1 MKKTLFNLF
10 VIFFITLL
18 CSLGT
23 WQLYRLQWK
32 LDLISKIEI
41 GLKSTPVNY
50 SKSIDVNYQRVK
62 LQGKFLYDKQIFLYS
77 LNDKGKPG
85 YDVVTPML
93 TTANEYVLINRGW
106 IEKKFKNDL
115 RINNFKENQIKGII
129 KKISKPNIFKPK
141 NDIKNN
147 IWFSVNLNDL
157 EQYTGLVFSNHT
169 VILEGNIVN
178 SPLPK
183 KIKAN
188 LSNNHLKYALTWYS
202 LALSIL
208 LYFLYFRKKQ

>member
-32 LDLISKIEI
+32 LDLITQIEI
-41 GLKSTPVNY
+41 GLKSAPVNY
-50 SKSIDVNYQRVK
+50 SKSIDKNYQRVK

-93 TTANEYVLINRGW
+93 TKANEYVLINRGW

>member
-41 GLKSTPVNY
+41 GLKSVPVTY

-115 RINNFKENQIKGII
+115 KINNFKENIF
-129 KKISKPNIFKPK
+129 KKI
-141 NDIKNN
+141 
-147 IWFSVNLNDL
+147 
-157 EQYTGLVFSNHT
+157 YSNF
-169 VILEGNIVN
+169 
-178 SPLPK
+178 K
-183 KIKAN
+183 KIV
-188 LSNNHLKYALTWYS
+188 
-202 LALSIL
+202 
-208 LYFLYFRKKQ
+208 

>member
-1 MKKTLFNLF
+1 MKKTLFILF

-41 GLKSTPVNY
+41 GLKSAPVNY

-62 LQGKFLYDKQIFLYS
+62 LQGKFLFDKQIFLYS

-106 IEKKFKNDL
+106 IEKSL
-115 RINNFKENQIKGII
+115 RM
-129 KKISKPNIFKPK
+129 
-141 NDIKNN
+141 
-147 IWFSVNLNDL
+147 
-157 EQYTGLVFSNHT
+157 T
-169 VILEGNIVN
+169 
-178 SPLPK
+178 
-183 KIKAN
+183 
-188 LSNNHLKYALTWYS
+188 
-202 LALSIL
+202 
-208 LYFLYFRKKQ
+208 

>member
-41 GLKSTPVNY
+41 GLKSAPVNY

-62 LQGKFLYDKQIFLYS
+62 LQGKFLFDKQIFLYS

-115 RINNFKENQIKGII
+115 KINNFKENQIKGII
-129 KKISKPNIFKPK
+129 KKISKPNIFKPN

-157 EQYTGLVFSNHT
+157 KQFTGLIFSNHT
-169 VILEGNIVN
+169 VILEGNIEN

-183 KIKAN
+183 KN
-188 LSNNHLKYALTWYS
+188 
-202 LALSIL
+202 
-208 LYFLYFRKKQ
+208 